1 MQETLIVW
9 SESDTCD
16 LALSFQ
22 EKSGCEEIWA
32 KICEVQGKDPG
43 DAVGFEKIF
52 QKKLSLKRVFSLYF
66 ERIEA

>member
-1 MQETLIVW
+1 MW

-32 KICEVQGKDPG
+32 KICEVQGRDPG
-43 DAVGFEKIF
+43 DAVSGGLFSPIF
-52 QKKLSLKRVFSLYF
+52 FFALMSFLIMDL
-66 ERIEA
+66 